1 LKNFDKGGFS
11 KVILDYMDKN
21 KQQIIEEILNRGIIR
36 EILPTKEEFKT
47 RLLSDD
53 KLSFYIGADPTSNSL
68 HLSHAKNYMVLED
81 FRKLGHKV
89 YVLIGDFTARIGDP
103 TEKSTTRKQLSRE
116 EVLVNVKSWVEQ
128 IRPLMDFDT
137 KENPPE
143 IVYNND
149 WLAKLTMEDVINLAS
164 NVTVQRMLERDMFQ
178 KRMTEEKPIYLHE
191 FMYPLMQGYD
201 SVALNVDVELCGT
214 DQIFNALMGRTL
226 IKKLKN
232 KDKFVV
238 AVNLMENPVTGELM
252 SKSRGTGIFLNFSA
266 EDMYGAIMSQP
277 DEMIR
282 VFLVNNTR
290 ISLSEIDE
298 ILRDNSPRDAKMKT
312 AYEITK
318 IFHGVKGAELAQE
331 NFIKKVQKKE
341 APDDLETISFGLEE
355 ETLFNI
361 LKKSLKGKSNS
372 DIKRLIDQ
380 SAVRIENKVYSNLEE
395 VIKLNSEGLNLNVG
409 KRLWIKITK

>member
-1 LKNFDKGGFS
+1 
-11 KVILDYMDKN
+11 MDKN
-21 KQQIIEEILNRGIIR
+21 KQRLVEEILTRGVIK

-128 IRPLMDFDT
+128 IRPLMDFDA

-226 IKKLKN
+226 LKKLKN

-290 ISLSEIDE
+290 ISLPEIDA
-298 ILRDNSPRDAKMKT
+298 ILNDNNPRDAKMKT

-318 IFHGVKGAELAQE
+318 IFHGASGASLAQE
-331 NFIKKVQKKE
+331 TFIKKVQKKE
-341 APDDLETISFGLEE
+341 APDDLETISIGSDKES
-355 ETLFNI
+355 LFNI
-361 LKKSLKGKSNS
+361 LKKSLKNKSNS
-372 DIKRLIDQ
+372 DIKRLVDQ
-380 SAVRIENKVYSNLEE
+380 GAVRIENKVYSNLEE
-395 VIKLNSEGLNLNVG
+395 LIELNSEGLNMNVG
-409 KRLWIKITK
+409 KRLWLKISK

>member
-1 LKNFDKGGFS
+1 
-11 KVILDYMDKN
+11 MDKN
-21 KQQIIEEILNRGIIR
+21 KQQLIKEILDRGIIR
-36 EILPTKEEFKT
+36 EILPTRDDFEK
-47 RLLSDD
+47 RLLNDD

-89 YVLIGDFTARIGDP
+89 FVLIGDFTARIGDP
-103 TEKSTTRKQLSRE
+103 TEKATTRKQLSRE
-116 EVLVNVKSWVEQ
+116 EVLENVKSWVAQ
-128 IRPLMDFDT
+128 IKPLMDFEA
-137 KENPPE
+137 KVNPPE

-226 IKKLKN
+226 VKKLRN

-252 SKSRGTGIFLNFSA
+252 SKSRGTGIFLNFSS
-266 EDMYGAIMSQP
+266 EDMYGAIMAQP

-290 ISLSEIDE
+290 IPLYEIDE
-298 ILRDNSPRDAKMKT
+298 ILRTGNPRDAKMKT
-312 AYEITK
+312 AHEITK
-318 IFHGVKGAELAQE
+318 IFHGDSGASLAQE
-331 NFIKKVQKKE
+331 AFVKKIQKKE
-341 APDDLETISFGLEE
+341 APEDLEIIKIGASEE
-355 ETLFNI
+355 NVFNI
-361 LKKSLKGKSNS
+361 LKKSLKDKSNS
-372 DIKRLIDQ
+372 DIKRLVEQ
-380 SAVRIENKVYSNLEE
+380 GAVRINDRVYSDLEE
-395 VIKLNSEGLNLNVG
+395 VVKLGEAGLNMNVG
-409 KRLWIKITK
+409 KRTWLKITQ